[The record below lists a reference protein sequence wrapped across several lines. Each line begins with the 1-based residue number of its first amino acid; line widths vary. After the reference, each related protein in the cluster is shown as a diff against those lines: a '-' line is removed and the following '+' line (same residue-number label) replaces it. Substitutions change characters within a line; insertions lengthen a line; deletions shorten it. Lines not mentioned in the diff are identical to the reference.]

1 MKQTYVALVENSP
14 GVLNRDVNN
23 FRRRSINVESLSVA
37 PCEKEGVSR
46 ITLVANNINE
56 DRKNLFVHVLN
67 NLVNVIEADVVSGD
81 SHITREIMIIKIDIN
96 EKNKIN
102 QILNENIRIVKSK
115 SSKILIEVIG
125 SSEELDDFLEKN
137 SNLKVL
143 EIVRSG
149 KVAL

>member
-14 GVLNRDVNN
+14 GVLNRVVNN
-23 FRRRSINVESLSVA
+23 FRRRSKKDESISIA
-37 PCEKEGVSR
+37 PCEKEHVSR

>member
-14 GVLNRDVNN
+14 GVLNRVVNN

-37 PCEKEGVSR
+37 PCEKKGVSR

>member
-14 GVLNRDVNN
+14 GVLNRVVNN

-102 QILNENIRIVKSK
+102 QIL
-115 SSKILIEVIG
+115 IEIIG
-125 SSEELDDFLEKN
+125 SSEELDNFLEKN

>member
-14 GVLNRDVNN
+14 GVLNRVVNN

-67 NLVNVIEADVVSGD
+67 NLVNVIEANVVSGD

-115 SSKILIEVIG
+115 SSKILIEIIG
-125 SSEELDDFLEKN
+125 SSEELDNFLEKN
-137 SNLKVL
+137 SNLKIL

>member
-14 GVLNRDVNN
+14 GVLNRVVNN

-37 PCEKEGVSR
+37 PCEKKGVSR

-67 NLVNVIEADVVSGD
+67 NLVNVIEANVVSGD

-115 SSKILIEVIG
+115 SSKILIEIIG
-125 SSEELDDFLEKN
+125 SSEELDNFLEKN

>member
-14 GVLNRDVNN
+14 GVLNRVVNN

>member
-14 GVLNRDVNN
+14 GVLNRVVNN

-37 PCEKEGVSR
+37 PCEKKGVSR

-67 NLVNVIEADVVSGD
+67 NLVNVIEANVVSGD
-81 SHITREIMIIKIDIN
+81 SHITREIMIIKIDVN

>member
-1 MKQTYVALVENSP
+1 
-14 GVLNRDVNN
+14 
-23 FRRRSINVESLSVA
+23 
-37 PCEKEGVSR
+37 
-46 ITLVANNINE
+46 
-56 DRKNLFVHVLN
+56 
-67 NLVNVIEADVVSGD
+67 
-81 SHITREIMIIKIDIN
+81 MIIKIDIN

>member
-14 GVLNRDVNN
+14 GVLNRVVNN

-115 SSKILIEVIG
+115 STKILIEVIG

-137 SNLKVL
+137 PNLKVL

>member
-67 NLVNVIEADVVSGD
+67 NLVNVIEANVVSGD

>member
-14 GVLNRDVNN
+14 GVLNRVVNN

-125 SSEELDDFLEKN
+125 S
-137 SNLKVL
+137 
-143 EIVRSG
+143 
-149 KVAL
+149 

>member
-14 GVLNRDVNN
+14 GVLNRVVNN

-46 ITLVANNINE
+46 ITLVANNINQ

>member
-14 GVLNRDVNN
+14 GVLNRVVNN

-137 SNLKVL
+137 PNLKVL

>member
-14 GVLNRDVNN
+14 GVLNRVVNN

-67 NLVNVIEADVVSGD
+67 NLVNVIKADVVSGD

>member
-14 GVLNRDVNN
+14 GVLNRVVNN

-143 EIVRSG
+143 ELSLIHI
-149 KVAL
+149 

>member
-14 GVLNRDVNN
+14 GVLNRVVNN

-67 NLVNVIEADVVSGD
+67 NLVNVIEANVVSGD

>member
-14 GVLNRDVNN
+14 GVLNRVVNN

-67 NLVNVIEADVVSGD
+67 NLVNVIKADVVSGD

-115 SSKILIEVIG
+115 SSKILIEIIG
-125 SSEELDDFLEKN
+125 SSEELDNFLEKN